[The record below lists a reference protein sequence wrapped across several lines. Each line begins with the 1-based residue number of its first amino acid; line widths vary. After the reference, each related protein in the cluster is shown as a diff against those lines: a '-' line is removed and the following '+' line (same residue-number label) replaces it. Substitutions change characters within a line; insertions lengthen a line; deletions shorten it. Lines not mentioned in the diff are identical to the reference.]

1 MFKLSNLR
9 QGHGAGH
16 LILGLRD
23 KVLLASTILFGN
35 SLFIIFFC
43 GYLVALVMTMLVPK
57 GRHYFF
63 GMKTGVFLLVMMILD
78 FPLTVYALY
87 L

>member
-9 QGHGAGH
+9 QDHGAGY
-16 LILGLRD
+16 LILGSRD

-43 GYLVALVMTMLVPK
+43 GYLAMTLLVPK
-57 GRHYFF
+57 GQHYFF
-63 GMKTGVFLLVMMILD
+63 GMKTSVFLLVMLILD
-78 FPLTVYALY
+78 FSLTAYALH